1 MTGLMSKF
9 VRIHLAP
16 ARQVAQCRGASAAK
30 YWRDISL
37 DVVPLQGGG
46 KP

>member
-16 ARQVAQCRGASAAK
+16 ARPFAQCRGASAAK
-30 YWRDISL
+30 YWRGTSL
-37 DVVPLQGGG
+37 VVVPLQGGG

>member
-1 MTGLMSKF
+1 MTGLMTKF

-16 ARQVAQCRGASAAK
+16 ARPFAQCRGASAAK
-30 YWRDISL
+30 SWRGTSL
-37 DVVPLQGGG
+37 DVVPLQSGG